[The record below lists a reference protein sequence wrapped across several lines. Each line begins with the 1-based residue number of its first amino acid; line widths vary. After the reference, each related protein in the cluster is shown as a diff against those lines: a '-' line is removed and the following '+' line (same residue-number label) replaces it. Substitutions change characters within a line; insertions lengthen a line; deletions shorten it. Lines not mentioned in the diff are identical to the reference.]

1 MMTKIN
7 RVILIILDGVGVGE
21 MPDADKYGDVGSA
34 TFQNTY
40 KAVGGL
46 NVPNLLSLGIG
57 MLTGINEDIPVEG
70 ACGKAKIAS
79 AGKDST
85 TGHWEIAGVITEKP
99 FPIFPNGFPGGLISE
114 FERLTGR
121 RVIGNKPASGTVI
134 IEELGEEHIRTGAL
148 IVYTSADSVFQIA
161 SHEDVVALDEL
172 YRYCKIARE
181 LCKGEY
187 RVARVIARPFKGE
200 PGSFYRTE
208 NRRDFSV
215 PAPDGIMLDSI
226 LKEGRDVIGIG
237 KVDDIFG
244 GRGFTR
250 CTHTKDNNEGM
261 RLILEEIDRLHN
273 GCLLFANLIDF
284 DLKWGHRNDYISFG
298 RGLEDFDSFIPLL
311 KKNLIDKDLLIIT
324 ADHGNDPTTVSTD
337 HSREFVPLLIWH
349 KDCKGAIDLGIRE
362 TMADIG
368 QTIADV
374 LGIEK
379 TPDGTSFREMILV

>member
-1 MMTKIN
+1 MKIN

-40 KAVGGL
+40 KALGGL
-46 NVPNLLSLGIG
+46 KVPNLLSMGIG
-57 MLTGINEDIPVEG
+57 RLTSIDEGIEVAG
-70 ACGKAKIAS
+70 AYGKAKIAS

-99 FPIFPNGFPGGLISE
+99 FPVFPHGFGSDLIDR
-114 FERLTGR
+114 FEKLTGR
-121 RVIGNKPASGTVI
+121 KVIGNRPASGTVI
-134 IEELGEEHIRTGAL
+134 IEELGEEHMRTGAL

-161 SHEDVVALDEL
+161 AHEEIVSLDEL
-172 YRYCKIARE
+172 YKYCRIARG
-181 LCKGEY
+181 LCTGEY
-187 RVARVIARPFKGE
+187 NVARVIARPFRGK

-208 NRRDFSV
+208 GRRDFSV
-215 PAPDGIMLDSI
+215 PAPDGIVLDRL
-226 LKEGRDVIGIG
+226 LKNRRDVIGVG

-250 CTHTKDNNEGM
+250 CTHTKDNKEGM
-261 RLILEEIDRLHN
+261 ELILKEVDKLHN

-284 DLKWGHRNDYISFG
+284 DMKWGHRNDYMSFG
-298 RGLEDFDSFIPLL
+298 RGLEGFDNFIPFL
-311 KKNLIDKDLLIIT
+311 KNTLEDNDLLIIT

-337 HSREFVPLLIWH
+337 HSREYVPLLIWN
-349 KDCKGAIDLGIRE
+349 KSFKGAVDLGTRE

-368 QTIADV
+368 QTIADIFKV
-374 LGIEK
+374 EK
-379 TPDGTSFREMILV
+379 TPDGISLREMLLI